1 MSSLK
6 KTISELRKLSR
17 TRVFAISM
25 LCVMFSLIVFHVS
38 TSANAIY
45 IRDEQRSMLK
55 FTFETDVDKILENYN
70 IATLSTDVVEFTGF
84 EGNYGEIAIS
94 RSIPVYVTVNGITK
108 TMKVANADVS
118 DVLSSMDIIFDED
131 DEINMPLNRKLK
143 ENDHIVVNTI
153 DHITK
158 TKTVDVPCETE
169 YKQTSLLKPG
179 KTKLLSSGVHSVA
192 EVTYLQTY
200 VSGELKEEKVIEEKI
215 IKQGKPAVVLVGES
229 GASISSLD
237 FGYQLDSNGKPLN
250 YKKVITNA
258 IATGY
263 SSPITNV
270 KGASGMR
277 LHEGYVATNPKII
290 PYGTKMY
297 ITSADNRFVYGYAIA
312 ADTGTALMD
321 GRIDVDLFY
330 ESYMESALNGRK
342 AVNIYI
348 LEWQI

>member
-6 KTISELRKLSR
+6 KTISELRRLSR
-17 TRVFAISM
+17 TRIFAISM

-84 EGNYGEIAIS
+84 EGNYGEIEIS

-118 DVLSSMDIIFDED
+118 DVLSSMEITFDED
-131 DEINMPLNRKLK
+131 DEINMPLNRELK
-143 ENDHIVVNTI
+143 ENDHIIVNTI

-158 TKTVDVPCETE
+158 THTVDLPCETE
-169 YKQTSLLKPG
+169 YKETSLLKPG
-179 KTKLLSSGVHSVA
+179 KTKLLSSGVNSVA
-192 EVTYLQTY
+192 ELTYLQTY

-215 IKQGKPAVVLVGES
+215 IKQGKPAVILVGAT
-229 GASISSLD
+229 GVPISPLD
-237 FGYQLDSNGKPLN
+237 FGYEIDSSGKPSS
-250 YKKVITNA
+250 YKKVIQNA
-258 IATGY
+258 VATGY
-263 SSPITNV
+263 SSPIANV

-277 LHEGYVATNPKII
+277 LHEGYVATDPKVI

-330 ESYMESALNGRK
+330 ESYMESALTGRK
-342 AVNIYI
+342 SVNIYI
-348 LEWQI
+348 LEW